1 MVSPAFGSRS
11 DVHPRTFPNRF
22 EPLQDGNVAGFVGM
36 LYALHF
42 GMHFSRRSYI
52 IVSYVFRHVPFCS
65 LTALQIKIRKAITS
79 LFYDIYCSFAQ
90 NSGVL
95 WAKTVV
101 RTSRMASVGA
111 WWDGL
116 CGRIRL
122 RSHKTLCRPL

>member
-22 EPLQDGNVAGFVGM
+22 ELFQAGNVAGFVGM

-52 IVSYVFRHVPFCS
+52 IVSEVFRHGPFCS

-79 LFYDIYCSFAQ
+79 LVYDIYCSFAQ
-90 NSGVL
+90 HPGVL
-95 WAKTVV
+95 WAKTAV
-101 RTSRMASVGA
+101 RPSTMASVGA
-111 WWDGL
+111 WCVGL
-116 CGRIRL
+116 CGRIRP
-122 RSHKTLCRPL
+122 RSHKTLCSPL